1 MATPLHSAHGRVA
14 VGAVIGAV
22 TAAVFA
28 IGVLNGGPGYRTT
41 PEERAAVEPVPPD
54 GRATEANAPL
64 PTRSSST
71 SSSPTST
78 TTSTTTTTET
88 TTTTSRRDDPADPV
102 TTTTE
107 EQPPPPPPPP
117 PTNDPPTTTTTRC
130 HSLICVG

>member
-1 MATPLHSAHGRVA
+1 MHSAHGRVA

-28 IGVLNGGPGYRTT
+28 IGALNGGQGYRPT
-41 PEERAAVEPVPPD
+41 PDDRAAVEPVPPD
-54 GRATEANAPL
+54 GRPTEANAPL
-64 PTRSSST
+64 PTRSSRT
-71 SSSPTST
+71 SSSRTST
-78 TTSTTTTTET
+78 ATSTTTTTGT
-88 TTTTSRRDDPADPV
+88 TTTTTRRDAPADPV

-107 EQPPPPPPPP
+107 EQPPPPP

>member
-14 VGAVIGAV
+14 VGAVVGAV

-28 IGVLNGGPGYRTT
+28 IGVLNGGAGYRPT
-41 PEERAAVEPVPPD
+41 PEERAAVEPVPP
-54 GRATEANAPL
+54 GERAPEADEPL
-64 PTRSSST
+64 PTRESRTSSSST
-71 SSSPTST
+71 SST
-78 TTSTTTTTET
+78 TTTTDTSTTTTTT
-88 TTTTSRRDDPADPV
+88 KAGDDPADPV